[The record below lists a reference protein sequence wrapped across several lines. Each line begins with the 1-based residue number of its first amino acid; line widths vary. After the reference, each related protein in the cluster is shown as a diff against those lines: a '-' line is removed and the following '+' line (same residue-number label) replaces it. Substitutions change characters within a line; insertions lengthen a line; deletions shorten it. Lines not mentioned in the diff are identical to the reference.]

1 MLCLYLGAAMRR
13 RDFIKLVGGSAAA
26 WPLASRAQQPDRMR
40 RIGVLMNLA
49 EGEAEAQDRIAAFLR
64 GLQQL
69 GWTDSRNVRID
80 TLFAVGSGA
89 EARKNVADLVA
100 RAPDVILA
108 TGSVSVGPL
117 LQVSSAVP
125 IVFVLVPD
133 PVGAGYVNSLARPG
147 GNATGFSLFEYGIGG
162 KWLELL
168 KQLAPGV
175 TRVAVLRDPAISAG
189 LGVFGAI
196 QSVAPSFGV
205 EANAINVRDASEI
218 ERDIAAFASNSNGGL
233 IVTASGLANTHRSLI
248 IALAARHS
256 VPAVYFQRR
265 FVADGG
271 LISYGPNYLDQYRL
285 AAGYVDRILKGEKP
299 ADLPVQAPTKYDL
312 AINLKTAKAL
322 GLNVPNTLIGRADE
336 LIE

>member
-1 MLCLYLGAAMRR
+1 MRR
-13 RDFIKLVGGSAAA
+13 REFFKLVGGATAV
-26 WPLASRAQQPDRMR
+26 WPFSVRAQQLDRMR

-49 EGEAEAQDRIAAFLR
+49 EGHSEGQARIAAFIQ

-69 GWTDSRNVRID
+69 GWTESRNVRID
-80 TLFAVGSGA
+80 TVFSVGSGA
-89 EARKNVADLVA
+89 ETRKSVAELVA

-117 LQVSSAVP
+117 LQVSGVVP
-125 IVFVLVPD
+125 IVFVIVPD
-133 PVGAGYVNSLARPG
+133 PVGAGYVKSLARPG
-147 GNATGFSLFEYGIGG
+147 GNATGFSLYEYGIGG

-168 KQLAPGV
+168 KQIAPGL
-175 TRVAVLRDPAISAG
+175 TRVAVIRDPAISGG

-196 QSVAPSFGV
+196 QSAAPAFGV
-205 EANAINVRDASEI
+205 EATAVNVRDASEI
-218 ERDIAAFASNSNGGL
+218 ESDIAAFARNSSGGL

-248 IALAARHS
+248 IALAARHKL
-256 VPAVYFQRR
+256 PAIYFQHL

-299 ADLPVQAPTKYDL
+299 ADMPVQAPTKYEL
-312 AINLKTAKAL
+312 VINIKTAKAL
-322 GLNVPNTLIGRADE
+322 GITVPPSLLARADE
-336 LIE
+336 VIE